1 MLLNYS
7 LIIIVVVILVIVIGF
22 VVNKPHKLIQKPYKK
37 YNQPQKMEEPKYV
50 LGGFSEP
57 NHTYS
62 MFTTF
67 YKEPSGPPFSKHY
80 T

>member
-7 LIIIVVVILVIVIGF
+7 LIIIAVVILVIGF
-22 VVNKPHKLIQKPYKK
+22 VVKKPHKPIQKGYIK
-37 YNQPQKMEEPKYV
+37 YNQPQKMVEPTYV

-62 MFTTF
+62 MFTTS
-67 YKEPSGPPFSKHY
+67 YVEPSGPP
-80 T
+80 

>member
-7 LIIIVVVILVIVIGF
+7 LIIIVVLILVIIIGF
-22 VVNKPHKLIQKPYKK
+22 VVNKPYKLIQKRYKK
-37 YNQPQKMEEPKYV
+37 YNQRQKMDEPKYV

-67 YKEPSGPPFSKHY
+67 YTEPSGPPFSRNY